1 MELTHYHY
9 LTLHRYG
16 GTRSYGIDRP
26 MVIGRS
32 EHVDIH
38 LRDLRVS
45 RLHCRVRPEGVFLR
59 LQDIGAANPTVVNGT
74 PLNGAPILLQ
84 VGDWV
89 RIGPYDLQVE
99 VREEWTREEPSWAR
113 ARQELGRLKR
123 RALARPVLVL
133 FLGVLLA
140 AAAGVRTWRKKP
152 KYDASVTFLLKEW
165 RGSDGRMAPPPPK
178 AQLRQYVFDGIFTRR
193 NSLRLIKKFKLFPS
207 KMALDQNWAIEE
219 MRDHVNVSVYQNQ
232 FLIPDNEM
240 PERTARIRITYT
252 APSARLALNVVRELG
267 KMLRSHEEQVRK
279 AAAAAAVKLV
289 RHSIKLTARQI
300 DDLTS
305 ARTAQE
311 LIVGSKE
318 TTAAQKAV
326 AQEKVKQLRV
336 RIDRLRDRLA
346 SENTRLARTRVI
358 ASREKK
364 SMGIRFELVDWGQ
377 MPPPKLKRS
386 FKGAIVAAI
395 VFIFG
400 VPIVGL
406 LIGVLDRRLYR
417 GEDIERLGIVSLGQ
431 VPRYPGH
438 QAGSFDERADAEA
451 EAPAASG

>member
-1 MELTHYHY
+1 MEPTHYHY
-9 LTLHRYG
+9 LTLHRRG
-16 GTRSYGIDRP
+16 VTRSFGIDRP

-45 RLHCRVRPEGVFLR
+45 RLHCRVRPVGSYLR
-59 LQDIGAANPTVVNGT
+59 LKDINAANPTVVNGVA
-74 PLNGAPILLQ
+74 LNGAPILLQ

-99 VREEWTREEPSWAR
+99 VREEWKGEEPSWGR

-123 RALARPVLVL
+123 RALARPILVL
-133 FLGVLLA
+133 SLGALVA

-152 KYDASVTFLLKEW
+152 KFDASVTFLLKER
-165 RGSDGRMAPPPPK
+165 RGVDGRMAPPPPK
-178 AQLRQYVFDGIFTRR
+178 AQLRRYVFDGIFTRR

-207 KMALDQNWAIEE
+207 KLALDQNWAIEE

-232 FLIPDNEM
+232 FLIPDNEL

-267 KMLRSHEEQVRK
+267 KMLRSHEERVRK

-289 RHSIKLTARQI
+289 RHSIKLTARKI
-300 DDLTS
+300 DDL
-305 ARTAQE
+305 AQQRTAQE
-311 LIVGSKE
+311 LIVGSK
-318 TTAAQKAV
+318 TATVAQKAV
-326 AQEKVKQLRV
+326 AQQKVRQLRAL
-336 RIDRLRDRLA
+336 IDRLRDRLA
-346 SENTRLARTRVI
+346 GENTRLARTRVI

-364 SMGIRFELVDWGQ
+364 SMGIRFELVDWGR
-377 MPPPKLKRS
+377 MAPPRLKRG
-386 FKGAIVAAI
+386 FKGAIVAVV

-400 VPIVGL
+400 VPIIGL

-438 QAGSFDERADAEA
+438 QAGSFEERADAEA
-451 EAPAASG
+451 TAGG

>member
-9 LTLHRYG
+9 LTLHRHG
-16 GTRSYGIDRP
+16 TTRSFGVARP

-45 RLHCRVRPEGVFLR
+45 RLHCRVQPEGVHLR
-59 LQDIGAANPTVVNGT
+59 LRDISAANPTIVNGT
-74 PLNGAPILLQ
+74 PLHGAPILLQ

-99 VREEWTREEPSWAR
+99 VREEWMREEPSWAR

-123 RALARPVLVL
+123 RALARPLLVL
-133 FLGVLLA
+133 FLGALLA
-140 AAAGVRTWRKKP
+140 SAAGVRTWRKKP
-152 KYDASVTFLLKEW
+152 KFDASVTFLLKER
-165 RGSDGRMAPPPPK
+165 RGTDGRMAPPPPK

-219 MRDHVNVSVYQNQ
+219 MRDHVDVSVYQNQ

-240 PERTARIRITYT
+240 QERTARIRITYT

-267 KMLRSHEEQVRK
+267 KMLRGHEEKVRK

-289 RHSIKLTARQI
+289 RHSITLTARKI
-300 DDLTS
+300 DDLAS
-305 ARTAQE
+305 ARTAAE
-311 LIVGSKE
+311 LIAGSK
-318 TTAAQKAV
+318 TATAGQKAV
-326 AQEKVKQLRV
+326 AQQKVRQLRAI
-336 RIDRLRDRLA
+336 IDRLRDRLA

-364 SMGIRFELVDWGQ
+364 SMGIRFELVDWGR
-377 MPPPKLKRS
+377 MAPPRLKRG

-406 LIGVLDRRLYR
+406 LIGTLDRRIYR
-417 GEDIERLGIVSLGQ
+417 DEDVERLGIVSLGL

-438 QAGSFDERADAEA
+438 QIGSFDQRIDAEG
-451 EAPAASG
+451 EARASG